1 MNKENEPRKRSNN
14 ETPLSQRRPLEPI
27 DMNARKTQD
36 GGFGIQN
43 QCYNSRARAR
53 KERMENIIHGL
64 ELEKSVW
71 KNEKRSIR
79 NYRVSNLG

>member
-53 KERMENIIHGL
+53 KERMEKRK
-64 ELEKSVW
+64 EKHKKLS
-71 KNEKRSIR
+71 R
-79 NYRVSNLG
+79 